1 MDAPKLLEGTLHS
14 GATPPAA
21 SSVSQNSS
29 SLNFIEIPVVRVP
42 PAARATPL
50 GRSEAQ
56 IAFLNLMGD
65 RKTSGAWDVTNEVG
79 FAWKRY
85 LQNQFQK
92 QDLAFAKTIIGP
104 GICKVLVVC
113 FECDSDPRLV
123 LCRVDDSYVV
133 INPNAARG
141 VKWSICIH
149 DAWSEHHLLSGASTA
164 PTPWMQIR
172 RFVYTTAC
180 MRLHCMRA
188 LAQTRQISDVTPLA

>member
-1 MDAPKLLEGTLHS
+1 MQLHFHKHGRMDPPKLIEGS
-14 GATPPAA
+14 PRSVATPPAA

-29 SLNFIEIPVVRVP
+29 SLKFIEIPVVRVP
-42 PAARATPL
+42 PAAGATPL
-50 GRSEAQ
+50 GKNEAQ
-56 IAFLNLMGD
+56 IAFLNLLGD
-65 RKTSGAWDVTNEVG
+65 RKTIGAWDVTNEVG
-79 FAWKRY
+79 FAWQRH

-92 QDLAFAKTIIGP
+92 QEMIGP
-104 GICKVLVVC
+104 GICKVLVVR

-172 RFVYTTAC
+172 RFV
-180 MRLHCMRA
+180 
-188 LAQTRQISDVTPLA
+188 

>member
-1 MDAPKLLEGTLHS
+1 M
-14 GATPPAA
+14 
-21 SSVSQNSS
+21 
-29 SLNFIEIPVVRVP
+29 VRVP

-56 IAFLNLMGD
+56 IAFLKLMGD

-104 GICKVLVVC
+104 RICKVLVVC

-123 LCRVDDSYVV
+123 LCRADDSYVV
-133 INPNAARG
+133 INPNAKSRNL
-141 VKWSICIH
+141 CIH
-149 DAWSEHHLLSGASTA
+149 DAWSEHHLLSGAPTA
-164 PTPWMQIR
+164 PTPWLQIK
-172 RFVYTTAC
+172 RFV
-180 MRLHCMRA
+180 
-188 LAQTRQISDVTPLA
+188 